1 MRDTP
6 VPEDSYDFDLED
18 EREILA
24 HEIVRAARALA
35 RLSDLAAIVER
46 SGDGTGELDH
56 MAVQLHHWARS
67 IAINLFRPDLVDEI
81 ERSKRELAKWH
92 QAKARFV
99 A

>member
-1 MRDTP
+1 MRNTP
-6 VPEDSYDFDLED
+6 VPEYSQHFDLED
-18 EREILA
+18 EREVLA

-46 SGDGTGELDH
+46 CGDGTGELDH

-67 IAINLFRPDLVDEI
+67 IAINLFRPELVDEI
-81 ERSKRELAKWH
+81 ERSRRELAKWH
-92 QAKARFV
+92 QAKVGFV